1 MAQFHDPGYSSIL
14 VKNDSS
20 ESTVFLFV
28 YPSWLPVC
36 WISYASQ
43 SIQPGKKYLY
53 RSAKSFQYEIRIQ
66 RKNDKR
72 RIIVPPTMWTHNKR
86 LLITDKGN
94 VIEDDL
100 SKYSV
105 EHQMCIRRNNMREE
119 WSDKHGCN
127 LYAILELDMKD
138 VRKESL
144 EEQDKIIRQAFRRR
158 MRRCHP
164 DDNPNMPDNHLCQE
178 ITYAYSI
185 LGDRDKRAQYNDLTD
200 LSGGWLSKSR
210 WKAIFTP
217 ESHGKYEKIKRIG
230 LLLLSGLSALGGVV
244 LSFVTAGLAT
254 PAVIG
259 WNVVVGAL
267 IGGGIQSAQRTMSYD
282 SVANGVNMKKFL
294 QSFAFGAAF
303 GGVAGVATAG
313 ITSVMVGVGSSALSV
328 AEVSVLEMLQTGAAN
343 GCVNGSL
350 ALLASDAD
358 RALVDGENVTLK
370 EVACHTVMGG
380 LTGAAAGAAGGLI
393 TKAVHVK
400 ASATTVEGEVA
411 EQGFNKW
418 VTKHA
423 VNHASTM
430 GKVAEGVKR
439 KTLNTGVDV
448 IEEKFKEEPEA
459 CSPVIRDNF
468 AGKSSFEEINLK
480 EAIFKQYSCDEKR

>member
-14 VKNDSS
+14 VKNDTR

-36 WISYASQ
+36 WISFKSQ
-43 SIQPGKKYLY
+43 SIEPGKEYLY
-53 RSAKSFQYEIRIQ
+53 RSAKPFQYEIRIQ
-66 RKNDKR
+66 RKDDKR
-72 RIIVPPTMWTHNKR
+72 RIILPPTVWTHNKR
-86 LLITDKGN
+86 LLITGKGN

-127 LYAILELDMKD
+127 LYAILELDMKEI
-138 VRKESL
+138 RKKSL
-144 EEQDKIIRQAFRRR
+144 EEQDKIIRHAFRRG
-158 MRRCHP
+158 MLRCHP
-164 DDNPNMPDNHLCQE
+164 DHNPNMPDSHLCHE

-185 LGDRDKRAQYNDLTD
+185 LGDRKKRAQYNDLTD
-200 LSGGWLSKSR
+200 YSGGWLSKSK

-217 ESHGKYEKIKRIG
+217 ESYGKYENIKRIG
-230 LLLLSGLSALGGVV
+230 LLLLSGITAVGGVV
-244 LSFVTAGLAT
+244 LSVVTAGLAA

-259 WNVVVGAL
+259 LNVVVGSL

-294 QSFAFGAAF
+294 QSFALGAAL

-313 ITSVMVGVGSSALSV
+313 IASVMVGVGSSALPV

-343 GCVNGSL
+343 GCVNGAL
-350 ALLASDAD
+350 ALIASDAD

-370 EVACHTVMGG
+370 EVACHAVMGG

-393 TKAVHVK
+393 TKTVHVK
-400 ASATTVEGEVA
+400 ASAATVEGEVA

-418 VTKHA
+418 VTKSA
-423 VNHASTM
+423 VKHASTM

-439 KTLNTGVDV
+439 KTLNAGLDV
-448 IEEKFKEEPEA
+448 VEEKLKEEPEVR
-459 CSPVIRDNF
+459 SPETRDNF
-468 AGKSSFEEINLK
+468 ADKSYVDDINLK
-480 EAIFKQYSCDEKR
+480 EAIFKLYDEKR